1 MNTQNPNPERRAP
14 TAQPLW
20 RQGYDAMEAAVG
32 PPLEQLVRSDQ
43 FAQGLAAFT
52 RLRRELEAQAARTSR
67 HVLHRLNLPAG
78 SDVTRLL
85 NEIGELRKQVRQLS
99 DELADRERP
108 AAVTRKRTGRGRA
121 AG

>member
-1 MNTQNPNPERRAP
+1 MSTPNPKSAAP
-14 TAQPLW
+14 TAQPTW
-20 RQGYDAMEAAVG
+20 RQGYDAVEAMVG

-43 FAQGLAAFT
+43 FAQGVAIVT
-52 RLRRELEAQAARTSR
+52 RFRRQLETQAARTSR

-85 NEIGELRKQVRQLS
+85 NEIGELRKQVRQLTA
-99 DELADRERP
+99 ELAARESQTTTT
-108 AAVTRKRTGRGRA
+108 AAKRGGRGRA

>member
-1 MNTQNPNPERRAP
+1 MSTPNPKPAAP
-14 TAQPLW
+14 TAPPAW
-20 RQGYDAMEAAVG
+20 RQGYDAVEAMVG

-43 FAQGLAAFT
+43 FAQGVAVLT
-52 RLRRELEAQAARTSR
+52 RLRRQLEAQAARTSR
-67 HVLHRLNLPAG
+67 QVLHGLNLPAG

-99 DELADRERP
+99 AELAARDSQTP
-108 AAVTRKRTGRGRA
+108 TTKRGGRGRA